1 MSNIYADVDAIQ
13 SAIDSVID
21 GYEEFTPEV
30 EESLAILMKTKID
43 TIANGIEWLCKIRAN
58 KTTDIAGIKNEIARL
73 QTQLKRA
80 EKTIDWAESYVYSLL
95 KASGEPKLTAG
106 TFNVSTRK
114 STSVYVEPTFDNAE
128 YMREKI
134 TRDPD
139 KVALKEALK
148 NGAEIPGAY
157 LVEKENISIR

>member
-13 SAIDSVID
+13 FAIDSVID

-58 KTTDIAGIKNEIARL
+58 KTSEISGLDAEIKRL
-73 QTQLKRA
+73 QARKKKA
-80 EKTIDWAESYVYSLL
+80 EGTINWAENYVYSLL

-139 KVALKEALK
+139 KAALREALK